1 MGKRLVLG
9 SLPALLVLLGQ
20 TARALPGTHAP
31 AISTYDTRASSV
43 VLAYRHG
50 SSSEG
55 PFNTF
60 SYNANFS
67 SSTAKLSA
75 QFGLHYVNYD
85 SKDNNSTA
93 HGVGA
98 SGVALFVFP
107 VAGRY
112 DDGVPKAAISF
123 DVGAVPTA
131 YVSGQR
137 NYLTVPLVLGFGVPL
152 SPHKAVTITPW
163 FELAPSA
170 NLDTVFNAADVQ
182 IGSNVA
188 NQSPECS
195 NPALLSQCKITL
207 NKGAIEDA
215 VKKGVTVDL
224 SFKVPMRA
232 GLDGSIHLG
241 ESVDFNLYSGVS
253 SLGGGFQGPSV
264 LTAGA
269 GLTFRWDD
277 IVPAV
282 LPVERRLDR
291 EGCDAIEGRFRSCPS
306 SRKWLSPEQRAR
318 PPELPANA
326 TQLAPVQALPT
337 QPPAPPAPAPALAP
351 APAAPR
357 PAAAPTLPAPP
368 TTAPPGS
375 APQGSRAPTPGSPP
389 IAAFPN

>member
-1 MGKRLVLG
+1 VF
-9 SLPALLVLLGQ
+9 LVLLGQ
-20 TARALPGTHAP
+20 TAHALPGTHAP

-50 SSSEG
+50 SSDAG

-67 SSTAKLSA
+67 SSSGKLSA
-75 QFGLHYVNYD
+75 QFGLHYVNFD
-85 SKDNNSTA
+85 AKDNSSTA

-152 SPHKAVTITPW
+152 SPHQAVTITPW
-163 FELAPSA
+163 FEMAPSA
-170 NLDTVFNAADVQ
+170 NLDTVFKAADVQ
-182 IGSNVA
+182 IGDNVV
-188 NQSPECS
+188 NKSPECS
-195 NPALLSQCKITL
+195 NPATLAQCKITL
-207 NKGAIEDA
+207 NQSEIEDA

-232 GLDGSIHLG
+232 GLDGSVHLG
-241 ESVDFNLYSGVS
+241 ENVDFNVYSGVS
-253 SLGGGFQGPSV
+253 SLGGGFGGPSV
-264 LTAGA
+264 FTLGA

-291 EGCDAIEGRFRSCPS
+291 EGCDAIEGRFRSCPN

-318 PPELPANA
+318 TPELPANA
-326 TQLAPVQALPT
+326 TQLTPAQALPT
-337 QPPAPPAPAPALAP
+337 ERPAAVAPAAIAPPPPAAPPAPPPAVAPA
-351 APAAPR
+351 
-357 PAAAPTLPAPP
+357 LPAPP
-368 TTAPPGS
+368 AVAPPSSG
-375 APQGSRAPTPGSPP
+375 APQGSRAPTPGAPP